1 MNPQWLQNLKKAWN
15 DNPIQVIIVGSA
27 AAYSA
32 AKLLDAV
39 AGVKSRNAYAKQV
52 KLRERG
58 L

>member
-1 MNPQWLQNLKKAWN
+1 MNPQWLQNLKKAFN
-15 DNPIQVIIVGSA
+15 ENPIQVIIVGSA

-32 AKLLDAV
+32 AALINAV
-39 AGVKSRNAYAKQV
+39 AGVKSRNAYAKQI